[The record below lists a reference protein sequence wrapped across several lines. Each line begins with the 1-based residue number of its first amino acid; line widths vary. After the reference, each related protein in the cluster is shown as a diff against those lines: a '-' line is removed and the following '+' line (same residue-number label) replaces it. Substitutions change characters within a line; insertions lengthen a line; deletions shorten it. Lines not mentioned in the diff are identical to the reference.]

1 MTYKVGPKGQ
11 VVLPKH
17 IREDLGIR
25 PGDDV
30 DVRHVGREVRIRL
43 ATEPKE
49 LLGILADAPHG
60 TAALE
65 RERRLERQREDA
77 KSARL
82 DG

>member
-43 ATEPKE
+43 ATETKE

>member
-11 VVLPKH
+11 VVLPKR

-25 PGDDV
+25 PGDEV

-49 LLGILADAPHG
+49 LLGLLADAPHG
-60 TAALE
+60 TAELE
-65 RERRLERQREDA
+65 RERRLERRREDA
-77 KSARL
+77 KLRRL
-82 DG
+82 GG